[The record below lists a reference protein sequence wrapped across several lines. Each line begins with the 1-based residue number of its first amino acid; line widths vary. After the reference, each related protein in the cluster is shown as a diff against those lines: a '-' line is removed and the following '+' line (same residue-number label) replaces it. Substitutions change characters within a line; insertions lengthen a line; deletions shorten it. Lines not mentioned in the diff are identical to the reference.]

1 MYRASP
7 TTITKQDL
15 SVICTW
21 YLNRIVQ
28 SSNVFKGKNP
38 HHHRFGFDPLM
49 HHHEKKTLV
58 IFFSGIESS
67 AMFNHIQLSSWLY
80 MVIFYNVCYN
90 IYVYIYIYTIS
101 FHLFSIISTV
111 TSSHQFPFKKNA
123 WYPHTNH
130 SSSWFIPCPEILTAR
145 SRPACGL
152 IDVCPF
158 GNTPRVLWS
167 TSLAIGTVGEMLG
180 SNMPQ
185 LPVLPLRKW
194 GWVKILV
201 PSEPQN
207 SW

>member
-7 TTITKQDL
+7 TTITKQNL

-28 SSNVFKGKNP
+28 SSNVFKRKNP
-38 HHHRFGFDPLM
+38 HHRLISLIHWFITM
-49 HHHEKKTLV
+49 KTPLV
-58 IFFSGIESS
+58 IFFSGIKS
-67 AMFNHIQLSSWLY
+67 AIFNHIQLSSWLY

-90 IYVYIYIYTIS
+90 IYTQSVSIYSQYFRLWLVSINS
-101 FHLFSIISTV
+101 HL
-111 TSSHQFPFKKNA
+111 KKNA

-145 SRPACGL
+145 SRPATCGL

-158 GNTPRVLWS
+158 WNMPRVLWS
-167 TSLAIGTVGEMLG
+167 TSLAIGTVREMLG

-185 LPVLPLRKW
+185 LPVLPFGSVSKPCTP
-194 GWVKILV
+194 G
-201 PSEPQN
+201 EHQN

>member
-7 TTITKQDL
+7 TTITKQNL

-90 IYVYIYIYTIS
+90 IYMYIYTIS

-111 TSSHQFPFKKNA
+111 TSSHQFPLKKTHDILIQIIQVLGLSRVPKSSQPAAAQPAVSSMFALFETRLECFGAPA
-123 WYPHTNH
+123 W
-130 SSSWFIPCPEILTAR
+130 
-145 SRPACGL
+145 
-152 IDVCPF
+152 
-158 GNTPRVLWS
+158 
-167 TSLAIGTVGEMLG
+167 
-180 SNMPQ
+180 
-185 LPVLPLRKW
+185 
-194 GWVKILV
+194 
-201 PSEPQN
+201 PSEQLEKCSVLTCRN
-207 SW
+207 CRFCH